1 MMKRMA
7 MAGLTLMAVASVLLA
22 VHPAAAQEARVEMS
36 LKDHKFEPAEIKA
49 PADKPIVVKVKNLMP
64 ENMEFESETL
74 KVEVVVK
81 ANAEGLVKIKPQKP
95 GRYTFFDDFH
105 QETTGTLVIE

>member
-1 MMKRMA
+1 MTTRLTVV
-7 MAGLTLMAVASVLLA
+7 GLALMAVVSVALA
-22 VHPAAAQEARVEMS
+22 VRPATAQEAKVEMS

-49 PADKPIVVKVKNLMP
+49 PANKPIVVKVKNLMA
-64 ENMEFESETL
+64 ENMEFESEVL

-95 GRYTFFDDFH
+95 GRYTFFNDFH